1 MCGGRY
7 NAFGWEFIPS
17 GNMTYLLRTTMIQA
31 PYMIDTMQGLLNGG
45 LTVFD
50 DIEELDFR
58 DKDSGYVSYG
68 RDEQEAGKW
77 EFEPHEKD
85 GYYI

>member
-1 MCGGRY
+1 
-7 NAFGWEFIPS
+7 
-17 GNMTYLLRTTMIQA
+17 MIQA